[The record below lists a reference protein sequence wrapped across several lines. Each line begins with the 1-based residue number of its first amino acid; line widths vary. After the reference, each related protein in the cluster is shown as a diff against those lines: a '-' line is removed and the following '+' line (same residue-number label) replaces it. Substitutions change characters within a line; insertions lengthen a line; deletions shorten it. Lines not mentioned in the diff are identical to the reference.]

1 MATSGSV
8 FVGIGEGTSGLTL
21 AWVKVARSET
31 EIRDRERCG
40 GIGFSVPRLSEI
52 EGCFRFYKPTLIVA
66 SLDWKSTSSTFQSRH
81 VCRCPSEPLPF
92 QMSRS
97 RPSDSVFALGVHHC
111 PLHLLVP
118 PLSPHHPL
126 LSIPQTRM
134 RQTLPSEVSDSSESH
149 LRRLR

>member
-66 SLDWKSTSSTFQSRH
+66 PLELGNLLRQPFNLDMSVDAH
-81 VCRCPSEPLPF
+81 P
-92 QMSRS
+92 SRS
-97 RPSDSVFALGVHHC
+97 RF
-111 PLHLLVP
+111 
-118 PLSPHHPL
+118 
-126 LSIPQTRM
+126 R
-134 RQTLPSEVSDSSESH
+134 
-149 LRRLR
+149 